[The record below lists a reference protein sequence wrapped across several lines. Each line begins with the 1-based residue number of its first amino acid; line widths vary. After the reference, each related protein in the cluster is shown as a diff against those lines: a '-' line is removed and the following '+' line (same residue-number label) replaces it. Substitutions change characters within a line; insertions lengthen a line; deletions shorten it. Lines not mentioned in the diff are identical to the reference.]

1 METLK
6 SQGKSLPVV
15 AQCKIRG
22 KWLEDF
28 KLFQIGR
35 HRKQRAKDIQ
45 HWLQMGLTSNELTS
59 QDF

>member
-6 SQGKSLPVV
+6 SQGKSLSIA

-45 HWLQMGLTSNELTS
+45 RWLQMQLI
-59 QDF
+59 Q